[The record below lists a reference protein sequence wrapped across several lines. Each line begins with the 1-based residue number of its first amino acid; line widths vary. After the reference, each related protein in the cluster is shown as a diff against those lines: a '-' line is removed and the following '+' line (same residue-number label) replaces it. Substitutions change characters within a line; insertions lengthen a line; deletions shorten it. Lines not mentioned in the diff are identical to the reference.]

1 HAEAIVDEAGEV
13 YLSGLSA
20 QGVLHVRWG
29 NLPDQ
34 QCVASYHLS
43 SSRQILSRQHA
54 ECH

>member
-1 HAEAIVDEAGEV
+1 
-13 YLSGLSA
+13 
-20 QGVLHVRWG
+20 
-29 NLPDQ
+29 DQ